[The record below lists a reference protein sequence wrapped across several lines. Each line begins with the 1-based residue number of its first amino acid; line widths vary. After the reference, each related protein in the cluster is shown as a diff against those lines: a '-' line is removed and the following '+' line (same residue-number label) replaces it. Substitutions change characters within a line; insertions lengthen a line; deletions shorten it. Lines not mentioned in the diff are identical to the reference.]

1 MFNLIKDGTS
11 NTFAINPATS
21 SNYWDLVSGSFRLN
35 ITQDYDQ
42 SSGSLD
48 LDKLPPIPQGYYSN
62 YLLFSVASSL
72 IPSAS
77 GNYSYTLQEGIRGSA
92 IWGQVSQTWA
102 AADFT
107 WNETG
112 PFLVPRDLDT
122 GRLRVVGTDIPSYI
136 TYTDADQDGQY
147 TTYHK

>member
-1 MFNLIKDGTS
+1 MINLIKDGTS

-21 SNYWDLVSGSFRLN
+21 SIYQDSTSGSFRLS

-48 LDKLPPIPQGYYSN
+48 LTKLSSIPNGYYNN

-77 GNYSYTLQEGIRGSA
+77 GNYSYTLVEGIRSTG
-92 IWGQVSQTWA
+92 IWVQQTETFA
-102 AADFT
+102 QADFK
-107 WNETG
+107 WNDEG
-112 PFLVPRDLDT
+112 GFISDRNIDT
-122 GRLRVVGTDIPSYI
+122 GRLRVVGTDVPSYI

>member
-21 SNYWDLVSGSFRLN
+21 SNYLDLVSGAFELN

-42 SSGSLD
+42 SSGSFYI
-48 LDKLPPIPQGYYSN
+48 DKLPPIPQGYYSN

-77 GNYSYTLQEGIRGSA
+77 GNYSYTLTEGIFGSA
-92 IWGQVSQTWA
+92 IWRQVSETWG
-102 AADFT
+102 AADFK
-107 WNETG
+107 WSDG
-112 PFLVPRDLDT
+112 RPFLSQRSLDT
-122 GRLRVVGTDIPSYI
+122 GRLRVVGTDVPSYI

>member
-1 MFNLIKDGTS
+1 MINLIKDGTS

-21 SNYWDLVSGSFRLN
+21 SIYHDLVSGSFRLN

-77 GNYSYTLQEGIRGSA
+77 GNYSYTLVEGIRSTG
-92 IWGQVSQTWA
+92 IWVQQSETFA
-102 AADFT
+102 EADFK
-107 WNETG
+107 WNDEG
-112 PFLVPRDLDT
+112 GFISDRNLDT
-122 GRLRVVGTDIPSYI
+122 GRVRVVGTDVPSYI

>member
-62 YLLFSVASSL
+62 YLLFSVASSK
-72 IPSAS
+72 IPSSS
-77 GNYSYTLQEGIRGSA
+77 GNYSYTLTEGIFGSA
-92 IWGQVSQTWA
+92 IWRQVSETWG
-102 AADFT
+102 AADFK
-107 WNETG
+107 WNDG
-112 PFLVPRDLDT
+112 RPFLSQRNLDT
-122 GRLRVVGTDIPSYI
+122 GRLRVVGTDVPSYI
-136 TYTDADQDGQY
+136 TYTGADQDGQY